1 MACAQL
7 GERDCYLAALTSPT
21 VEEDHA
27 PFVEICSGLFN
38 ANGDGEYSFPS
49 DKLCQLASKLYTFA
63 YGTGATVELSLDL
76 LAFATLLVI
85 GYKPS
90 TERRVGA
97 SGDTEHVTMPDFD
110 VTRGDIAKALN
121 WMAHPDFCPSQ

>member
-1 MACAQL
+1 MSVCQVSAP
-7 GERDCYLAALTSPT
+7 RDGSL
-21 VEEDHA
+21 HA
-27 PFVEICSGLFN
+27 NFKFLRPR
-38 ANGDGEYSFPS
+38 
-49 DKLCQLASKLYTFA
+49 
-63 YGTGATVELSLDL
+63 
-76 LAFATLLVI
+76 
-85 GYKPS
+85 YKPS